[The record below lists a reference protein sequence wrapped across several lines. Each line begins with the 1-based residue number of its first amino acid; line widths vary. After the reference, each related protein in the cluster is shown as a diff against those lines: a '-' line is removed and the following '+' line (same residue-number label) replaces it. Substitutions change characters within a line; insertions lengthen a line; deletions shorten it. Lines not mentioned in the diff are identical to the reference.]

1 MTIDLLILLLV
12 GFMLIAGLIAVE
24 TSDLLSAVIAIGA
37 AGMALCVIDLL
48 LGAPDLAFPQ
58 VVLEVVTLVLLVRMI
73 MTREDTSRQTARD
86 TLRTAVVLLV
96 GGILLVTAWLAMF
109 TGKAT
114 MPHFGESVVDRGA
127 ATSQPV
133 GLASANGAP
142 AGLQPVSAAYLK
154 ETKAKT
160 GADNYVLGVLMNY
173 RAYDA
178 LGGAAIIFTAV
189 LGGFVVLRKAGR
201 KKEGEA

>member
-1 MTIDLLILLLV
+1 
-12 GFMLIAGLIAVE
+12 
-24 TSDLLSAVIAIGA
+24 
-37 AGMALCVIDLL
+37 
-48 LGAPDLAFPQ
+48 
-58 VVLEVVTLVLLVRMI
+58 
-73 MTREDTSRQTARD
+73 
-86 TLRTAVVLLV
+86 
-96 GGILLVTAWLAMF
+96 
-109 TGKAT
+109 
-114 MPHFGESVVDRGA
+114 VDRGA
-127 ATSQPV
+127 ATSQPA
-133 GLASANGAP
+133 GSLKNGAP
-142 AGLQPVSAAYLK
+142 AGLQPVSATYLK